1 MNKALGLIEAIG
13 MTAAIAAVDAACK
26 SADVTLIGVEK
37 IIGVETLVGVNI
49 QLAGE
54 VSAVNAAVEAGVVA
68 ARRVGM
74 VASSK
79 VIARPHDEV
88 DKLIEKFSKNLKDEE
103 AHFGE
108 KKEKAKEEKEVE
120 SKEVREI
127 KEVKKKEEKVK
138 K

>member
-88 DKLIEKFSKNLKDEE
+88 DKLIEKFSKNLKSEE
-103 AHFGE
+103 RHFGE
-108 KKEKAKEEKEVE
+108 KKEKAKEEEKEEVE
-120 SKEVREI
+120 SKEI

>member
-13 MTAAIAAVDAACK
+13 ITAAVAAVDAACK
-26 SADVTLIGVEK
+26 AADVTLIGFEK

-54 VSAVNAAVEAGVVA
+54 VSAVNAAVDAGLVA

-88 DKLIEKFSKNLKDEE
+88 DKLIEKFAKNLKKDER
-103 AHFGE
+103 HFGEE
-108 KKEKAKEEKEVE
+108 KKEKKVDSKEVKEVKEVKEEK
-120 SKEVREI
+120 
-127 KEVKKKEEKVK
+127 KKEDKIK